1 VANNKTTSRHHIRLV
16 DLTKQFTSARGNVPA
31 VSSVTLEIAAGS
43 FVAFVGESGCGKTTL
58 LKMIAGLVTPSTGTV
73 AFVDASGTARSA
85 RDTGPL
91 GMVFQTP
98 ALLQWRTV
106 LQNVLLPLEV
116 LGRRTEADVNRAKD
130 LLRLVGL
137 GGFEDRAPR
146 ELSGGMQQRVSI
158 ARALVSNPSILLM
171 DEPFGA
177 LDALTRHDLRF
188 ELLRI
193 WDETRKTIV
202 FITHDIEEAVLL
214 ADRVI
219 VLTPR
224 PARIHANVEIT
235 LDRPRNEKFRLDPR
249 FAVLVQRIQDDIEAA
264 RAASIGMVT
273 GTSRTPRR

>member
-1 VANNKTTSRHHIRLV
+1 MSGRTIRLV
-16 DLTKQFTSARGNVPA
+16 DLTKRFASERGA
-31 VSSVTLEIAAGS
+31 VGAVADVSLDIAAGS

-58 LKMIAGLVTPSTGTV
+58 LKMIAGLVAPSSGTV
-73 AFVDASGTARSA
+73 SFVNGAGTPRPAQEE
-85 RDTGPL
+85 GHL

-106 LQNVLLPLEV
+106 LQNVMLPLEV
-116 LGRRTEADVNRAKD
+116 LGRSGPGAAGRAKD

-158 ARALVSNPSILLM
+158 ARALVSDPDVLLM

-193 WDETRKTIV
+193 WDETCKTIV

-224 PARIHANVEIT
+224 PARIHANVEIA
-235 LDRPRNEKFRLDPR
+235 LDRPRSEKFRLDPR

-264 RAASIGMVT
+264 RAAAT
-273 GTSRTPRR
+273 GAARAPGAGAGR

>member
-1 VANNKTTSRHHIRLV
+1 VGDARSGRQHIRLV
-16 DLTKQFTSARGNVPA
+16 DVAKRFASERGDVAA
-31 VSSVTLEIAAGS
+31 VSDISLEIPAGS

-58 LKMIAGLVTPSTGTV
+58 LKMIAGLVAPTSGTI
-73 AFVDASGTARSA
+73 AFVDGSGTARA
-85 RDTGPL
+85 NREEGHL

-116 LGRRTEADVNRAKD
+116 LGRKAQGDAGRAKE

-137 GGFEDRAPR
+137 NGFEDRAPR

-158 ARALVSNPSILLM
+158 ARALVSNPDILLM

-177 LDALTRHDLRF
+177 LDALTRHDIRF

-224 PARIHANVEIT
+224 PARIHSNVEIA
-235 LDRPRNEKFRLDPR
+235 LDRPRSEKFRLDPR

-264 RAASIGMVT
+264 RSA
-273 GTSRTPRR
+273 RR

>member
-1 VANNKTTSRHHIRLV
+1 
-16 DLTKQFTSARGNVPA
+16 LTKRFTSERGDVAA
-31 VSSVTLEIAAGS
+31 VSDVSLEIPAGS

-58 LKMIAGLVTPSTGTV
+58 LKMIAGLVAPSSGTI
-73 AFVDASGTARSA
+73 AFVDASGAARSA
-85 RDTGPL
+85 REQGHL
-91 GMVFQTP
+91 GMVFQTH

-116 LGRRTEADVNRAKD
+116 LGRRVRGDTDRAKA

-158 ARALVSNPSILLM
+158 ARALVADPDILLM

-224 PARIHANVEIT
+224 PARVHANVEIT

-249 FAVLVQRIQDDIEAA
+249 FAPLVQRIQDDIEAA
-264 RAASIGMVT
+264 RAAG
-273 GTSRTPRR
+273 SR

>member
-1 VANNKTTSRHHIRLV
+1 VSGRTIRLV
-16 DLTKQFTSARGNVPA
+16 DLTKRFTSERGEVGA
-31 VSSVTLEIAAGS
+31 VSDISLEIAAGS

-58 LKMIAGLVTPSTGTV
+58 LKMIAGLVAPSSGTV
-73 AFVDASGTARSA
+73 SFVDRAGKARPA
-85 RDTGPL
+85 QEEGHL

-106 LQNVLLPLEV
+106 LQNVKLPLEV
-116 LGRRTEADVNRAKD
+116 LGRTGQGEAGRARD

-137 GGFEDRAPR
+137 DGFEDRAPR

-158 ARALVSNPSILLM
+158 ARALVSDPDVLLM

-224 PARIHANVEIT
+224 PARIHANVET
-235 LDRPRNEKFRLDPR
+235 ALDRPRSEKFRLDPR
-249 FAVLVQRIQDDIEAA
+249 FAILVQRIQDDIEAA
-264 RAASIGMVT
+264 RAAATRVAGEL
-273 GTSRTPRR
+273 GPGAGR

>member
-1 VANNKTTSRHHIRLV
+1 VAYRTAGRHGIRLV
-16 DLTKQFTSARGNVPA
+16 DLSKRFTSEQGEVAA
-31 VSSVTLEIAAGS
+31 VSDVTLEIPAGS
-43 FVAFVGESGCGKTTL
+43 LVAFVGESGCGKTTL
-58 LKMIAGLVTPSTGTV
+58 LKMIAGLVAPSSGSIV
-73 AFVDASGTARSA
+73 FVDSAGTLRAAREE
-85 RDTGPL
+85 GHL

-116 LGRRTEADVNRAKD
+116 LGRRAQGDADRAKE
-130 LLRLVGL
+130 LLQLVGL

-158 ARALVSNPSILLM
+158 ARALVSNPDILLM

-177 LDALTRHDLRF
+177 LDALTRQDLRF

-193 WDETRKTIV
+193 WDETGKTIV

-224 PARIHANVEIT
+224 PAQIHANVEIA
-235 LDRPRNEKFRLDPR
+235 LDRPRTGKFRLDPR
-249 FAVLVQRIQDDIEAA
+249 FAVLVQRIQDEIEAA
-264 RAASIGMVT
+264 RAAWG
-273 GTSRTPRR
+273 GAAREPGRGARR

>member
-1 VANNKTTSRHHIRLV
+1 MSGPIGAGRTDRNARQQHIRLV
-16 DLTKQFTSARGNVPA
+16 DLTKRFDSERGVIAA
-31 VSSVTLEIAAGS
+31 VSDVTLEIAAGS

-58 LKMIAGLVTPSTGTV
+58 LKMIAGLVAPSSGTI
-73 AFVDASGTARSA
+73 AFVDANGTARSIA
-85 RDTGPL
+85 EQGHL

-106 LQNVLLPLEV
+106 LHNVLLPLEV
-116 LGRRTEADVNRAKD
+116 LGRRAHGDVDRAKE

-137 GGFEDRAPR
+137 SGFEDRAPR

-158 ARALVSNPSILLM
+158 ARALVSNPEILLM

-193 WDETRKTIV
+193 WGETRNTIV

-214 ADRVI
+214 ADNVI

-224 PARIHANVEIT
+224 PATIHTNVEIT
-235 LDRPRNEKFRLDPR
+235 LDRPRSEKFRLDPQ
-249 FAVLVQRIQDDIEAA
+249 FALLVQRIQDDIEAA
-264 RAASIGMVT
+264 RRA
-273 GTSRTPRR
+273 RR

>member
-1 VANNKTTSRHHIRLV
+1 MK
-16 DLTKQFTSARGNVPA
+16 LTKRFASGRGEVGA
-31 VSSVTLEIAAGS
+31 VSEVSLEIGAGS

-58 LKMIAGLVTPSTGTV
+58 LKMIAGLVAPTSGMV
-73 AFVDASGTARSA
+73 SFVDRAGTTRPAQEE
-85 RDTGPL
+85 GHL

-106 LQNVLLPLEV
+106 LQNVMLPLEV
-116 LGRRTEADVNRAKD
+116 LGLRGHGDASRARG

-137 GGFEDRAPR
+137 EGFEERAPR

-158 ARALVSNPSILLM
+158 ARALVSDPDVLLM

-224 PARIHANVEIT
+224 PARIHASVEIT
-235 LDRPRNEKFRLDPR
+235 LDRPRSEKFRLDPR

-264 RAASIGMVT
+264 RAAATRAARAT
-273 GTSRTPRR
+273 GAGARR

>member
-1 VANNKTTSRHHIRLV
+1 VSARSIRLV
-16 DLTKQFTSARGNVPA
+16 DLTKRFTSERGEVGA
-31 VSSVTLEIAAGS
+31 VSGITLEIAGGS

-58 LKMIAGLVTPSTGTV
+58 LKMIAGLVAPSSGRV
-73 AFVDASGTARSA
+73 SFVDASGAARLPGEE
-85 RDTGPL
+85 GPL

-116 LGRRTEADVNRAKD
+116 LGQRAQDEAVRARR

-137 GGFEDRAPR
+137 EGFEDRAPR

-158 ARALVSNPSILLM
+158 ARALVSNPDVMLM

-224 PARIHANVEIT
+224 PARIHANVEIV
-235 LDRPRNEKFRLDPR
+235 LDRPRGEKFRLDPR

-264 RAASIGMVT
+264 RAAARG
-273 GTSRTPRR
+273 

>member
-1 VANNKTTSRHHIRLV
+1 MADKSTGRHHIRLGG
-16 DLTKQFTSARGNVPA
+16 LTKRFASERGDVAA
-31 VSSVTLEIAAGS
+31 VSDVSLEIPAGS

-58 LKMIAGLVTPSTGTV
+58 LKMIAGLVAPSSGTI
-73 AFVDASGTARSA
+73 AFVDASGTARVT
-85 RDTGPL
+85 REQGPL

-116 LGRRTEADVNRAKD
+116 LGRRARGDADRAKA

-137 GGFEDRAPR
+137 EGFEDRAPR

-158 ARALVSNPSILLM
+158 ARALVAEPDILLM

-235 LDRPRNEKFRLDPR
+235 LDRPRSEKFRLDPR
-249 FAVLVQRIQDDIEAA
+249 FAPLVQRIQDDIEAA
-264 RAASIGMVT
+264 RAAAT
-273 GTSRTPRR
+273 GAVRQPGRAAGR